1 MIEAALPA
9 KVLRDDAVAT
19 WVREHGAA
27 VDVHTSEELAIAIAN
42 GVKPSRIVVHGDEL
56 GDTELRAVATLG
68 VGPVIIGSI
77 AQADLLAARTAQ
89 VQGVLLRMT
98 NANGRGGS
106 DGFGFPFGSDT
117 ADITIAAVV
126 ADHRLTLTGLQVS
139 VGGNEQAC
147 VSFPA
152 AIGEMVASMD
162 QIHRRYGTVLTR
174 LGLDCD
180 LWPGDWG
187 NEVKDVAAVID
198 EAVDDACEAMRFPR
212 PRVLLSTGD

>member
-42 GVKPSRIVVHGDEL
+42 GVEPSRILVHGDEL
-56 GDTELRAVATLG
+56 GETELRAVATLG
-68 VGPVIIGSI
+68 VGPTCNPMSVSRWSATTAAI
-77 AQADLLAARTAQ
+77 AMSA
-89 VQGVLLRMT
+89 V
-98 NANGRGGS
+98 S
-106 DGFGFPFGSDT
+106 DPN
-117 ADITIAAVV
+117 
-126 ADHRLTLTGLQVS
+126 RKPS

>member
-1 MIEAALPA
+1 M
-9 KVLRDDAVAT
+9 
-19 WVREHGAA
+19 
-27 VDVHTSEELAIAIAN
+27 
-42 GVKPSRIVVHGDEL
+42 
-56 GDTELRAVATLG
+56 ATLG

-117 ADITIAAVV
+117 AHIAIAAAV

-147 VSFPA
+147 VSFRARDRRDGRLYGPDSPPLRNGVDSA
-152 AIGEMVASMD
+152 GSRLRPVA
-162 QIHRRYGTVLTR
+162 RR
-174 LGLDCD
+174 LGQQSEKRCGRD
-180 LWPGDWG
+180 
-187 NEVKDVAAVID
+187 
-198 EAVDDACEAMRFPR
+198 R
-212 PRVLLSTGD
+212 

>member
-1 MIEAALPA
+1 MRAQGSPNLEQ
-9 KVLRDDAVAT
+9 
-19 WVREHGAA
+19 
-27 VDVHTSEELAIAIAN
+27 
-42 GVKPSRIVVHGDEL
+42 RI
-56 GDTELRAVATLG
+56 ATLNG
-68 VGPVIIGSI
+68 HRRIINVRGSLKI
-77 AQADLLAARTAQ
+77 C
-89 VQGVLLRMT
+89 V

-117 ADITIAAVV
+117 ADIAIASVV

-180 LWPGDWG
+180 PWPGDLG
-187 NEVKDVAAVID
+187 TK
-198 EAVDDACEAMRFPR
+198 
-212 PRVLLSTGD
+212 